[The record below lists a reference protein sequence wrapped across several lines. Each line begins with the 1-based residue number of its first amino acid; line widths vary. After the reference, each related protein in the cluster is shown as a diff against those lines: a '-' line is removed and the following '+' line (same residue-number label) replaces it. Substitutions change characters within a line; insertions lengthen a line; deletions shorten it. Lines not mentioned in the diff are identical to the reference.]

1 MYKTVFNELGFSRQ
15 PTRSEKELM
24 DMWFDKYQFDIELV
38 LEACSKSKNI
48 SNPSISYING
58 VIKSWNEKNIKTL
71 EDLKSSEEEFK
82 RNSEAKK
89 ANAHNNASSYKQNP
103 PQIKTRFHNVNH
115 TFTKYSPDELEKILL
130 ESQKGKFK

>member
-15 PTRSEKELM
+15 PTRSEKEVM
-24 DMWFDKYQFDIELV
+24 DNWFDKYKFDIELI

-58 VIKSWNEKNIKTL
+58 IVKSWNEKNIKTL
-71 EDLKSSEEEFK
+71 EDLAASEEEFK
-82 RNSEAKK
+82 RKSETKKSNSSTNKGNSQK
-89 ANAHNNASSYKQNP
+89 V
-103 PQIKTRFHNVNH
+103 KTRFHNINQ
-115 TFTKYSPDELEKILL
+115 TFNKYSSDELEKILQ